1 MAIRKLLQYDRNV
14 LRRSFST
21 DHRHCRSKN
30 ETKLSSYDS
39 YPDSML
45 HPMVKG
51 TGGSFKWDITEPA
64 KLTLYKLK
72 DFIDEFTGGV
82 AVRESQQKVNELQNK
97 VSGLLDKR
105 SKTELKL
112 FEVKK
117 KVTDV
122 NAAQQSVSRDD
133 INYFDL
139 IREEFL
145 LKSEKQNIENLL
157 EVLSHEHQVLLLQ
170 LTHALSDV
178 HAKERQE
185 VNNMR
190 VIKLFLTIVLGIAG
204 FAGNAGYNHYK
215 DRKVQQ
221 QLEVL
226 VKYVEGEKARQGKTG
241 ESWGSYLYRQ
251 PGRFYRYMFTKQ
263 R

>member
-1 MAIRKLLQYDRNV
+1 MTIRKLMLYDRNV
-14 LRRSFST
+14 LRRLFST
-21 DHRHCRSKN
+21 DHRQCRSKH
-30 ETKLSSYDS
+30 ESKLNSYDS

-51 TGGSFKWDITEPA
+51 TGGSFKWDITEPTRQ
-64 KLTLYKLK
+64 TLYKLK

-82 AVRESQQKVNELQNK
+82 AVRESQQKVNELQDK
-97 VSGLLDKR
+97 VSELLDKR

-112 FEVKK
+112 LEVKK

-122 NAAQQSVSRDD
+122 NAAQHTVSHGDV
-133 INYFDL
+133 NYFGL
-139 IREEFL
+139 LREEFL
-145 LKSEKQNIENLL
+145 LKSEKQNLENML

-215 DRKVQQ
+215 DRRVQQ

-226 VKYVEGEKARQGKTG
+226 VKYVEGEKARQGKPS

-251 PGRFYRYMFTKQ
+251 PGRFYRYMFPKQ
-263 R
+263 G